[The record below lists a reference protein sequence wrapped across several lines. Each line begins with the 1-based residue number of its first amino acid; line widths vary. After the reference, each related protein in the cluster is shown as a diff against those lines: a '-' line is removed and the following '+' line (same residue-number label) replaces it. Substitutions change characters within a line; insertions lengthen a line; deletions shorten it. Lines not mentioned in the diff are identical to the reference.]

1 MNSEVQQ
8 KKSRKTAAPFTLEQA
23 RGEILAKLRKAASKG
38 TGSFFTAKTATE
50 KRELL
55 AQALV
60 ELEVEREITVDR
72 RKAKPK
78 FFLPEF
84 APKLPDL
91 ASVAAKLAQFA
102 AAQYP
107 QLLSGPE
114 LKRALPKGEAP
125 LFMEALE
132 ALLQTRTLVELKRK
146 ASVFY
151 ISGAALGIA
160 PETAAV
166 EEAPVAPVAPEQIR
180 ESYRELARDTGFPA
194 VAIAA
199 LQRASG
205 APMEELKRWIMV
217 EHRHGQ
223 AVLSFGDWSLADEA
237 KRAGAIELGGDRYL
251 LVRLAP

>member
-1 MNSEVQQ
+1 MSSDLQQ

-23 RGEILAKLRKAASKG
+23 RADILAKLRKAASKG
-38 TGSFFTAKTATE
+38 TSSFFTAKATAA
-50 KRELL
+50 KRELFT
-55 AQALV
+55 QALA
-60 ELEVEREITVDR
+60 ELEAERAITVDR
-72 RKAKPK
+72 RKARLK

-102 AAQYP
+102 ATQYP
-107 QLLSGPE
+107 QLLSAPE
-114 LKRALPKGEAP
+114 LKRALPKAEAP
-125 LFMEALE
+125 LFSQALE
-132 ALLQTRTLVELKRK
+132 TLRQTRAVVELKRK
-146 ASVFY
+146 ASVLY

-160 PETAAV
+160 PEIAAAEV
-166 EEAPVAPVAPEQIR
+166 TPVAPERIR

-205 APMEELKRWIMV
+205 AAMEELKRWIKA
-217 EHRHGQ
+217 EHRSGR
-223 AVLSFGDWSLADEA
+223 AVLSFGDWSLADET

-251 LVRLAP
+251 LVRLTP

>member
-1 MNSEVQQ
+1 MSSEVQQ
-8 KKSRKTAAPFTLEQA
+8 KKSRKTAAPFTLGQA
-23 RGEILAKLRKAASKG
+23 REEVLAKLRKAEGKG
-38 TGSFFTAKTATE
+38 AGSFFTAKTATE

-55 AQALV
+55 AQALLD
-60 ELEVEREITVDR
+60 LEVEGAISADR

-114 LKRALPKGEAP
+114 LKRALAKEDAP
-125 LFMEALE
+125 VFNQALE
-132 ALLQTRTLVELKRK
+132 ALVQTRALVKLMRK
-146 ASVFY
+146 ATAFY

-160 PETAAV
+160 SEAAR
-166 EEAPVAPVAPEQIR
+166 AAQALAAPERIR

-194 VAIAA
+194 VAIAS
-199 LQRASG
+199 LQRTSG
-205 APMEELKRWIMV
+205 VPMEELKRWIMV
-217 EHRHGQ
+217 EQRHGR

-251 LVRLAP
+251 LVRLAL